1 MSAAA
6 ASDKKKLKKE
16 KKKEKKQSAS
26 AVAESIP
33 ATDVPVAR
41 SPATRARGLT
51 TLAVDIGGTGVKSML
66 LDMEGKPMTDR
77 LRAKTPNPGTPKA
90 IIALIAEFA
99 KQLGD
104 FDRVS
109 VGFPGVI
116 KKGVVYTAANLDKKW
131 IEYPFAEK
139 LSLTL
144 GKPVRLA
151 NDAVV
156 QGLGAVTGA
165 GVELVITLG
174 TGMGAALYL
183 DGRPIPSLEMGHHPF
198 RNGRSYEDELGR
210 RALAKEG
217 RKKWNKRLAEAID
230 QLYRLFYYDRLY
242 IGGGNSGKISFHLPK
257 DTEII
262 SNEDGILGGIKLWEQ
277 NLDEMWK

>member
-1 MSAAA
+1 MSEAA
-6 ASDKKKLKKE
+6 ASKKK
-16 KKKEKKQSAS
+16 KKKTASPTAGAPVERVSSA
-26 AVAESIP
+26 E
-33 ATDVPVAR
+33 
-41 SPATRARGLT
+41 RGIT
-51 TLAVDIGGTGVKSML
+51 TLAIDIGGSGVKAML
-66 LDMEGKPMTDR
+66 LDAAGKPITER
-77 LRAKTPNPGTPKA
+77 LRAKTPNPATPTAITA
-90 IIALIAEFA
+90 IIAGFA

-109 VGFPGVI
+109 VGYPGVI

-131 IEYPFAEK
+131 IEYPFAES
-139 LSLTL
+139 LSQEL

-156 QGLGAVTGA
+156 QGLGAVTGT

-174 TGMGAALYL
+174 TGMGAGLYL
-183 DGRPIPSLEMGHHPF
+183 DGVPIPSLEMGHHPF
-198 RNGRSYEDELGR
+198 RSGKTYEDYLGR

-230 QLYRLFYYDRLY
+230 QLYRLFYYDRIY
-242 IGGGNSGKISFHLPK
+242 IGGGNAAKIAIKLPK
-257 DTEII
+257 NAKII
-262 SNEDGILGGIKLWEQ
+262 SNQDGILGGIKLWER